1 MIAPPLTQPEAPWRT
16 GSGDVSVFFRVAD
29 VYKNATIT
37 VKDGDEIVYKKR
49 KMHLAPGEMEDV
61 VIQNDMLK
69 GFAAGGVIEISVEV

>member
-1 MIAPPLTQPEAPWRT
+1 MIT

-49 KMHLAPGEMEDV
+49 KMHLAPGELERVELKKDV
-61 VIQNDMLK
+61 IDNNKSGKLTFSLDF
-69 GFAAGGVIEISVEV
+69 GA